1 MIHTHKEKTKKNI
14 AKSSANTIADYL
26 TDEQIKK
33 LYGNKNQSKG
43 KSKN

>member
-1 MIHTHKEKTKKNI
+1 MIHKTKAKKNI

-26 TDEQIKK
+26 TEEQIKK

>member
-1 MIHTHKEKTKKNI
+1 MIHKTK
-14 AKSSANTIADYL
+14 AKKKSDKISANTIADYL
-26 TDEQIKK
+26 TEEQIKK